1 MQLSSYFTDFLS
13 AIRLQD
19 NHVDD
24 LKTGHKTLRK
34 RLLADDKLAPVIVST
49 FLQGSYRRATA
60 IRPRSGK
67 RSDVDVVVVTRL
79 SMDEYPDPD
88 RALDLFNDFLEKW
101 YAGKYERQGRSI
113 GITLSYV
120 DLDLVITAAPSE
132 SEEGI
137 LKAESVTAE
146 ETLEEARDWRLTK
159 SWVAPDHRAV
169 TGLGLLRAAEEA
181 EWKTAPLYIP
191 NRDAQCWE
199 PTHPL
204 EQIRWTRDK
213 NARCNG
219 HYVNVVKALKW
230 WRRVNHQT
238 PKYPKGYPVEHL
250 VGQPCP
256 DGIGSV
262 AEGVTKTLEGIATA
276 YATHAAL
283 RIVPCLPDHGVP
295 EHNVLGRVSGDEF
308 AEFHGQVREAATL
321 ARQAYDED
329 DLRESVRLWRQLF
342 GDEFP
347 DAPPDNDKGG
357 DDLGGPAIGGF
368 TPREDVSR
376 IGGGRFGRWP

>member
-1 MQLSSYFTDFLS
+1 MQLSTYFGDFLA
-13 AIRLQD
+13 AIRLQGT
-19 NHVDD
+19 HIDD
-24 LKTGHKTLRK
+24 LKVGHTTLRD
-34 RLLADDKLAPVIVST
+34 RLLNDEELAPNIVST

-88 RALDLFNDFLEKW
+88 EALDRFDTFLDKW
-101 YAGKYERQGRSI
+101 YADKYERQGRSI
-113 GITLSYV
+113 GIELSYV

-137 LKAESVTAE
+137 FKAESVTTE
-146 ETLEEARDWRLTK
+146 EDIEEARGWRLTK
-159 SWVAPDHRAV
+159 SWLPEDRRPPSRWG
-169 TGLGLLRAAEEA
+169 TLRATEEA
-181 EWKTAPLYIP
+181 EWKTDPLYIP

-204 EQIRWTRDK
+204 EQIQWTRDK

-230 WRRVNHQT
+230 WRRINHQT

-250 VGQPCP
+250 IGQSCP
-256 DGIGSV
+256 DGINSV
-262 AEGVTKTLEGIATA
+262 AEGVTKTLEGIART
-276 YATHAAL
+276 YTLEVAL
-283 RIVPCLPDHGVP
+283 REVPNLPDHGVP

-308 AEFHGQVREAATL
+308 AEFHEQVCEAADVAREA
-321 ARQAYDED
+321 YNED
-329 DLRESVRLWRQLF
+329 DLRESVQLWQRLF
-342 GDEFP
+342 GDKFP
-347 DAPPDNDKGG
+347 DAPPDNDRGG
-357 DDLGGPAIGGF
+357 NDRGGPTIGGF
-368 TPREDVSR
+368 TAREDVSR
-376 IGGGRFGRWP
+376 IGGGRFGR